1 MLLTLIILLVRV
13 REKGTLKNKQLL
25 VLGGGTAGWLTALY
39 LKKVFPFYTTTLIES
54 KEIGIIG
61 VGEATTPNIVTF
73 LKYLNIDVFDL
84 IQKTKGSIKNGI
96 SFENW
101 NGDNK
106 KYFHGFFEN
115 LTPFSLPPIFTAD
128 CFNYYLQNLIHKK
141 LDFNT
146 HTYITKLSYEN
157 KIDLQRTLYALHF
170 DTNLLSQYLH
180 AVGTYRGI
188 NYVNGKL
195 KKVSNDAKGNISK
208 ITLDN
213 KKSFSCDFIFDCSGF
228 NRLLIGKHF
237 NTQWKSYKKHLPM
250 KQAIPFWLNHK
261 GAIPPYTIALAMK
274 HGWIWKIPLQHRIGA
289 GYIFDS
295 DYINRDQALAEAE
308 KTLGTKLDVSRVINF
323 EAGRYESFWHKNCI
337 AVGLSSSFIEPL
349 ESTSIFLTIQQLF
362 NLNHFLN
369 ELFIP
374 TRKSI
379 NLYNEMASKN
389 MDETLNF
396 VYLHYLTKRKDSLFW
411 KNFNKNYPPPPE
423 FQHKL
428 DLLKENNLKH
438 LDIEETKKSASFPI
452 MSYLMIA
459 NGLKL
464 FTKKINMTHY
474 KDVTPNIKQYLSLIN
489 SATHRAMTHNS
500 FLSHVNNSIDL
511 V

>member
-1 MLLTLIILLVRV
+1 MLLTLIILQAAAQAKV
-13 REKGTLKNKQLL
+13 TLKNKELI

-39 LKKVFPFYTTTLIES
+39 LKKIFPFYQITLIES
-54 KEIGIIG
+54 KKIGIIG
-61 VGEATTPNIVTF
+61 VGEATTPNIITF
-73 LKYLNIDVFDL
+73 LKYLNIDIFDL

-106 KYFHGFFEN
+106 KYFHGFFEH
-115 LTPFSLPPIFTAD
+115 LTQFSLPPIFTAD

-157 KIDLQRTLYALHF
+157 RIDLQRTLYALHF
-170 DTNLLSQYLH
+170 DTSLLSQYLNET
-180 AVGTYRGI
+180 GTSRGI
-188 NYVNGKL
+188 QYINGKL
-195 KKVSNDAKGNISK
+195 KKVSVDSKGNINK

-213 KKSFSCDFIFDCSGF
+213 NKSFSCDFIFDCSGF
-228 NRLLIGKHF
+228 SRLLIGKHF
-237 NTQWKSYKKHLPM
+237 NIKWKSYKKHLPM
-250 KQAIPFWLNHK
+250 KQAIPFWLNHQ
-261 GAIPPYTIALAMK
+261 GSIPPYTTALAMK
-274 HGWIWKIPLQHRIGA
+274 HGWMWKIPLQHRIGA

-295 DYINRDQALAEAE
+295 DYLNRDQALAEAE
-308 KTLGTKLDVSRVINF
+308 NTLKTKLEVSRVIDF

-337 AVGLSSSFIEPL
+337 ALGLASSFIEPL

-369 ELFIP
+369 TLFVNNS
-374 TRKSI
+374 KSI

-423 FQHKL
+423 FQSKL

-452 MSYLMIA
+452 MSYLMVA
-459 NGLKL
+459 HGLKL
-464 FTKKINMTHY
+464 FTRKINIDHY
-474 KDVTPNIKQYLSLIN
+474 KNVAPDIKQYLSLIN
-489 SATHRAMTHNS
+489 NATNRAMTHKS
-500 FLSHVNNSIDL
+500 FLSNVNNQG
-511 V
+511 